1 MKNKQLPLLVLGLM
15 VLGAIGGTVYQV
27 SAQSFNNQNTASVA
41 QNGESDTEIEDVVSA
56 DLLAQVK
63 ITETQARQITLA
75 ANPNVGIKTVQ
86 IGDENGKVI
95 YEIELSN
102 NTEIKIDAVNG
113 SILKADV
120 EDDEEGIDTDDIQNE
135 QVGNDSE
142 DDNESG
148 SQ

>member
-1 MKNKQLPLLVLGLM
+1 MKNKQLPLLAVGLM

-27 SAQSFNNQNTASVA
+27 SAQSSSSQNTAPIV
-41 QNGESDTEIEDVVSA
+41 QNAESNTETEDVVSA
-56 DLLAQVK
+56 DLLSQVK

-95 YEIELSN
+95 YEIELSDN
-102 NTEIKIDAVNG
+102 REIKIDAVNG

-120 EDDEEGIDTDDIQNE
+120 EDDEEGIDTDDIQDE
-135 QVGNDSE
+135 QEGNDSE
-142 DDNESG
+142 DDN
-148 SQ
+148 